1 LTQEALVL
9 QLSVG
14 YGQGVEPFIDKD
26 NVVVNIRPAQVPD
39 FARFARDKLGFDMLD
54 AITAVDNVDAFE
66 LLYHWVSIKP
76 LSQHT
81 IQPAYPGYLLARVAV
96 PKNLGA
102 EGEAPD
108 PEYAPV
114 VPSITAVYP
123 GANQQERE
131 IWDLMGIR
139 FKGHPNLQRILLW
152 EGFPGH
158 PLRKDWK
165 PLNAEIPW
173 HLAGLKGY
181 GGEMLENP
189 PAEARI
195 ADDGSGISQPIR
207 IGTTPQGFQV
217 PASRPPKPTEVMR
230 VKIGQGGIVEDET
243 PNGPRSGYGAA
254 PKMSAFGGDALP
266 APDVKPETGVP
277 AADDPPAPEEGS

>member
-14 YGQGVEPFIDKD
+14 FGQGLEPFIDKD
-26 NVVVNIRPAQVPD
+26 NVVVLLRPAQIPD
-39 FARFARDKLGFDMLD
+39 FARFAKDKLGFDMLD
-54 AITAVDNVDAFE
+54 SITAVDNVDAFE

-81 IQPAYPGYLLARVAV
+81 IQPSYPGYLLARVAV

-102 EGEAPD
+102 EGGTTDPD
-108 PEYAPV
+108 FAPV
-114 VPSITAVYP
+114 VPSITRIFP
-123 GANQQERE
+123 GANHQERE

-139 FKGHPNLQRILLW
+139 FRGHPKLERILLW

-181 GGEMLENP
+181 GGEPMENP

-195 ADDGSGISQPIR
+195 ADDGSGIGQPIPV
-207 IGTTPQGFQV
+207 GTTPQGFRH
-217 PASRPPKPTEVMR
+217 PASRPPKPTEIMR
-230 VKIGQGGIVEDET
+230 IKLGQGGIVDDET
-243 PNGPRSGYGAA
+243 PDGPRSGYGAA
-254 PKMSAFGGDALP
+254 HELSEGGVGP
-266 APDVKPETGVP
+266 SPEPEEEAPPDETGQGKADAGEP
-277 AADDPPAPEEGS
+277 A